1 MTVTHGRKAVR
12 EFLLFKRNNAKST
25 RKTCPVP
32 FLAVQTNT
40 DKLDARLTCF
50 PRGFLVL
57 CETIFSVF
65 NGEKKPICKHSF
77 LSTLFFFASSKQKKV
92 AISIASLDEKKSFSL
107 LLPLSPQFSA
117 AQPTNGSSRLRIP
130 FGGRGGRGDDR
141 RMLPYSS
148 LAASEEASEGGD
160 GAQDKKREMKD
171 A

>member
-1 MTVTHGRKAVR
+1 MQDSLV
-12 EFLLFKRNNAKST
+12 S
-25 RKTCPVP
+25 
-32 FLAVQTNT
+32 
-40 DKLDARLTCF
+40 

-57 CETIFSVF
+57 YETTFSVF

-92 AISIASLDEKKSFSL
+92 AISITSLDEKKSFSL
-107 LLPLSPQFSA
+107 LLPLSPLFSA
-117 AQPTNGSSRLRIP
+117 AQPMNGSSRLRIP
-130 FGGRGGRGDDR
+130 FGGRGGRGGRGDDR

>member
-1 MTVTHGRKAVR
+1 M
-12 EFLLFKRNNAKST
+12 
-25 RKTCPVP
+25 
-32 FLAVQTNT
+32 
-40 DKLDARLTCF
+40 
-50 PRGFLVL
+50 
-57 CETIFSVF
+57 
-65 NGEKKPICKHSF
+65 
-77 LSTLFFFASSKQKKV
+77 
-92 AISIASLDEKKSFSL
+92 AISITSLDEKKSFSL
-107 LLPLSPQFSA
+107 LLPLSPLFSA